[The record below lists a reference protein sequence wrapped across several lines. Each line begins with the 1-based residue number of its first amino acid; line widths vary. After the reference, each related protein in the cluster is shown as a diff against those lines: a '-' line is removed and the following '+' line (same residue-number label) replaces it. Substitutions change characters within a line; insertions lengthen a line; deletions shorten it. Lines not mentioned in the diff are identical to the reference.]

1 MSIEQNKAVLRRWL
15 EGWNRGDVDQ
25 QVALADE
32 VHTTDFCG
40 HGFGPTLED
49 VKQVVRK
56 YHNPGAA
63 TLTIEDMIGE
73 GDKVA
78 ARFTY
83 GWTDKSTG
91 KPMLER
97 FMWIG
102 RFAAGK
108 MAEAWQLVKPPESQ
122 T

>member
-1 MSIEQNKAVLRRWL
+1 MSIEQNKAVLRHWL

-32 VHTTDFCG
+32 VYTTDFCG
-40 HGFGPTLED
+40 HGHGPTLED
-49 VKQVVRK
+49 VKQHVRK
-56 YHNPGAA
+56 YHNPGVG

-83 GWTDKSTG
+83 RWTDKSTG
-91 KPMLER
+91 KPMVER
-97 FMWIG
+97 WMSIA
-102 RFAAGK
+102 RFSAGK
-108 MAEAWQLVKPPESQ
+108 IAEEWALVKPPESH